1 MAHPHTHTQSDN
13 PQLNLILLLCV
24 AWIIVTSVIQDVP
37 FLLGN
42 YVLTSN
48 KGFINDL
55 CVNVMGMHVNVNI
68 MISFILFN

>member
-1 MAHPHTHTQSDN
+1 M
-13 PQLNLILLLCV
+13 
-24 AWIIVTSVIQDVP
+24 TSVIQDVP